1 MADGKDN
8 TKKRKG
14 ETPST
19 PAPIV
24 GNTTA
29 STSAADLVG
38 EYEVFLSFR
47 GADTRNVFTD
57 YLYHDLIGAGVRTF
71 RDDNELR
78 IGEKIGAE
86 LLSAIKQSKISIPI
100 FSKKYAFSK
109 WCLRELAH
117 MVECRANGGQLIYP
131 IFYDVEPNEVQHCE
145 KGSYKKAFLK
155 HKNDKELDEK
165 TVRQWKAAL
174 EIVGDL
180 KGLELKKVTNGRE
193 GEFVKKVVEEVLSK
207 LKKNY
212 QHVPK
217 YLVGMDSH
225 IEEMEGLLN
234 SDSNGLRIIGI
245 LGMGGL
251 GKTTIA
257 KVIYNKLS
265 EHFKHSCF
273 LEDVR
278 EKSEHRNGIDNLE
291 TTLLSKI
298 LKRKID
304 SDDKGLYEI
313 KDAVQGK
320 NVFLVLDDVD
330 NMSQIEKL
338 FGDHSWYEARS
349 RIIITTRN
357 EEVLLA
363 LERTYQNEGLHELY
377 RCYRPSLMDNNLALQ
392 LFSKHAFM
400 RDFPPE
406 DYDALAK
413 KVVSSAGGLPLVL
426 VTLGSL
432 LFIEKDRGLWQKKL
446 EKLQALPPPE
456 VLGRL
461 RISYDA
467 LDNAQ
472 QQIFLDIACLF
483 SGKDKT
489 NPYYM
494 WDDCKFYPSEGINA
508 LVRRSLITVGD
519 DNELWMHDRL
529 RELGEQIIC
538 EKYWDEPGKW
548 SRVWRFED
556 GRDVLE
562 THLGTKNVKLL
573 RFTSSGLGDRERVGG
588 EEFRKLPNLR
598 YLRLGGID
606 FDGDFKNLLQ
616 NLRWL
621 RWKYGPG
628 NCAPTNFHLKNL
640 VVLEL
645 YGSDIR
651 DDWDGWSQI
660 KMSNKL
666 KVLILTQC
674 RYFTRIPH
682 LSAFPTLERL
692 DLSGCELL
700 YRLDGLEELK
710 SLKYLDA
717 SLCHSLES
725 LPDLSKLTSL
735 QSLAVINC
743 KKLIE
748 IQGLDKLES
757 LENLDMRSIALE
769 RLPNLSKLKK
779 LTTFNASVCK
789 KLVEIQGLD
798 RLASLE
804 HLDISYCESLQ
815 SLPDL
820 SNLEKLTGFKSS
832 GCEKL
837 VEIQGLDRL
846 ASLEHLDISWCKLQS
861 WPDLSNLEKL
871 TRFKSSWCAKLV
883 EIQGLDKLASLEH
896 LDIFFCKSLQSLPDL
911 SNLEKLTR
919 FWSAQCEKLVEIQG
933 LDKLASLEHLDIS
946 GCKSLQSLPDLSNLE
961 KLTRFESSQCEKL
974 VEIQGL
980 DRLASLEN
988 LDIGGCESLQS
999 LPDLSNLEK
1008 LTRFES
1014 SGCKKLVEIPG
1025 LDRLTSLEHLDISGC
1040 ESLQSLPDLSKLKK
1054 LRNLLISSC
1063 DKLTEI
1069 QGLHGLESL
1078 EILDMHECISIENS
1092 PDFSNLTNLK
1102 ELDVSYCVKL
1112 TELQGLGELQFL
1124 TKLRIIGCESLANLP
1139 YLPSTTIQKDS
1150 EDKESSYILPIK

>member
-1 MADGKDN
+1 MADGKNN
-8 TKKRKG
+8 TKKRKR

-19 PAPIV
+19 PPPIV

-47 GADTRNVFTD
+47 GADTRNGFTD

-71 RDDNELR
+71 RDDNELP

-86 LLSAIKQSKISIPI
+86 LPSAIKQSKISIPI
-100 FSKKYAFSK
+100 FSKNYAFSK

-145 KGSYKKAFLK
+145 KGSYKDAFLK

-193 GEFVKKVVEEVLSK
+193 GEFVKKVVEEVLLK

-225 IEEMEGLLN
+225 IKEMEGLLN

-278 EKSEHRNGIDNLE
+278 EKSEHHSGIANLQ
-291 TTLLSKI
+291 TKFLSKI

-304 SDDKGLYEI
+304 SEGLYKI
-313 KDAVQGK
+313 KDAVQGN

-330 NMSQIEKL
+330 KMSQIEEL
-338 FGDHSWYEARS
+338 LGDLSWYAAGS
-349 RIIITTRN
+349 KIIITTRN

-377 RCYRPSLMDNNLALQ
+377 RCYRPNLMDNNLALQ

-400 RDFPPE
+400 RDFLPE
-406 DYDALAK
+406 GYDALAK
-413 KVVSSAGGLPLVL
+413 EVVSSAGGLPLVL

-432 LFIEKDRGLWQKKL
+432 LFIEKDRGLWQEKL
-446 EKLQALPPPE
+446 EKLQALPHKE
-456 VLGRL
+456 ILGRL

-472 QQIFLDIACLF
+472 RQIFLDIACLF

-519 DNELWMHDRL
+519 NNKLWMHDRL

-548 SRVWRFED
+548 SRVWCSED

-573 RFTSSGLGDRERVGG
+573 SLPSSRLGERKRVGG

-598 YLRLGGID
+598 YLSMGGID
-606 FDGDFKNLLQ
+606 LDGDFKNLLQ

-621 RWKYGPG
+621 KWWFCPG

-640 VVLEL
+640 VILDL
-645 YGSDIR
+645 SDSKIR
-651 DDWDGWSQI
+651 DEWGGWSQI
-660 KMSNKL
+660 KMLNKL
-666 KVLILTQC
+666 KVLLLLFC
-674 RYFTRIPH
+674 RDLTRIPH

-692 DLSGCELL
+692 SLRCCQLL
-700 YRLDGLEELK
+700 CRLDGLEELK

-717 SLCHSLES
+717 SYCFSLES

-735 QSLAVINC
+735 QSLYVDFC
-743 KKLIE
+743 RKLIE
-748 IQGLDKLES
+748 IQGLDRLASLEHLDIRNCQSLQSLPDLSNLEKLTRFES
-757 LENLDMRSIALE
+757 LGC
-769 RLPNLSKLKK
+769 KK
-779 LTTFNASVCK
+779 LVEIQGLDRLVSLEHLDIRFCQSLQSLPDLSNLEKLTRFEPSGCK

-804 HLDISYCESLQ
+804 HLDISFCESLQ

-820 SNLEKLTGFKSS
+820 SNFEKLTRFDSS
-832 GCEKL
+832 GCRKL

-846 ASLEHLDISWCKLQS
+846 ASLEHLDISNCQ
-861 WPDLSNLEKL
+861 
-871 TRFKSSWCAKLV
+871 
-883 EIQGLDKLASLEH
+883 
-896 LDIFFCKSLQSLPDL
+896 SLQSLPDL

-919 FWSAQCEKLVEIQG
+919 FVFSGCKKLVEIQG
-933 LDKLASLEHLDIS
+933 LDRLVSLEHLDIRF
-946 GCKSLQSLPDLSNLE
+946 CESLQSLPDLSKLE
-961 KLTRFESSQCEKL
+961 KLTRFDSSWCDSSGCGKL

-980 DRLASLEN
+980 DRLASLKH
-988 LDIGGCESLQS
+988 LDVGGCKSLQS
-999 LPDLSNLEK
+999 LPDL
-1008 LTRFES
+1008 
-1014 SGCKKLVEIPG
+1014 
-1025 LDRLTSLEHLDISGC
+1025 
-1040 ESLQSLPDLSKLKK
+1040 LK
-1054 LRNLLISSC
+1054 
-1063 DKLTEI
+1063 
-1069 QGLHGLESL
+1069 
-1078 EILDMHECISIENS
+1078 
-1092 PDFSNLTNLK
+1092 
-1102 ELDVSYCVKL
+1102 
-1112 TELQGLGELQFL
+1112 
-1124 TKLRIIGCESLANLP
+1124 
-1139 YLPSTTIQKDS
+1139 
-1150 EDKESSYILPIK
+1150 

>member
-1 MADGKDN
+1 MADGKNN
-8 TKKRKG
+8 TKKRKR

-19 PAPIV
+19 PPPIV

-47 GADTRNVFTD
+47 GADTRNGFTD
-57 YLYHDLIGAGVRTF
+57 YLYHGLIGSGVRTF
-71 RDDNELR
+71 RDDNELP
-78 IGEKIGAE
+78 IGEKIGDE
-86 LLSAIKQSKISIPI
+86 LPSAIKQSKISIPI
-100 FSKKYAFSK
+100 FSKNYAFSK

-145 KGSYKKAFLK
+145 KGSYKDAFRK

-180 KGLELKKVTNGRE
+180 KGLELKKETNGRE

-225 IEEMEGLLN
+225 IKEMEGLLN

-278 EKSEHRNGIDNLE
+278 EKSEHHNGIDNLQ
-291 TTLLSKI
+291 TTLLSEI

-304 SDDKGLYEI
+304 SKGLYKI
-313 KDAVQGK
+313 KDAIQGK

-330 NMSQIEKL
+330 KMSQIEKL
-338 FGDHSWYEARS
+338 LGDHSWYEAGS

-377 RCYRPSLMDNNLALQ
+377 RCYRLNLMDKNLALQ

-406 DYDALAK
+406 GYDALAK

-432 LFIEKDRGLWQKKL
+432 LFIETDRGLWQKKL

-472 QQIFLDIACLF
+472 QQIFLDIACHF
-483 SGKDKT
+483 SGGDKT
-489 NPYYM
+489 ILYYM

-519 DNELWMHDRL
+519 DNKLWMHDRL
-529 RELGEQIIC
+529 RELGVQIIC

-548 SRVWRFED
+548 SRVWRIED
-556 GRDVLE
+556 GWDVLK

-573 RFTSSGLGDRERVGG
+573 FLGFGLDEREPVGG

-598 YLRLGGID
+598 YLSMGGID
-606 FDGDFKNLLQ
+606 LDGDFKNLLQ

-621 RWKYGPG
+621 DWCYCPG

-640 VVLEL
+640 VILDL
-645 YGSDIR
+645 TGGKIR
-651 DDWDGWSQI
+651 DEWGGWSQI

-666 KVLILTQC
+666 KVLILYGC
-674 RYFTRIPH
+674 SYFTRIPH

-692 DLSGCELL
+692 DLRGCELL
-700 YRLDGLEELK
+700 CRLDGLEELK
-710 SLKYLDA
+710 LLKYLDV
-717 SLCHSLES
+717 SGCYSLES

-735 QSLAVINC
+735 QILVFFNC
-743 KKLIE
+743 GELIE
-748 IQGLDKLES
+748 IQGLDKLEL
-757 LENLDMRSIALE
+757 LENLEISYCMALE

-779 LTTFNASVCK
+779 LTTFKPLSCFKLVEIQGLDGLASLEHLDISYCVSLQSLPDLSNLENLTRFESSWCK
-789 KLVEIQGLD
+789 KLVEIQGQDRLASLEHLGISHCESLQSLPDLSNLENLTRFESSWCVKLVEIQGLD

-820 SNLEKLTGFKSS
+820 SNLEKLTRFDSS
-832 GCEKL
+832 WCEKL

-846 ASLEHLDISWCKLQS
+846 ASLEHLDIS
-861 WPDLSNLEKL
+861 
-871 TRFKSSWCAKLV
+871 
-883 EIQGLDKLASLEH
+883 
-896 LDIFFCKSLQSLPDL
+896 
-911 SNLEKLTR
+911 
-919 FWSAQCEKLVEIQG
+919 
-933 LDKLASLEHLDIS
+933 
-946 GCKSLQSLPDLSNLE
+946 
-961 KLTRFESSQCEKL
+961 
-974 VEIQGL
+974 
-980 DRLASLEN
+980 
-988 LDIGGCESLQS
+988 GCESLQ
-999 LPDLSNLEK
+999 N
-1008 LTRFES
+1008 
-1014 SGCKKLVEIPG
+1014 
-1025 LDRLTSLEHLDISGC
+1025 
-1040 ESLQSLPDLSKLKK
+1040 LPDLSKLKK

-1069 QGLHGLESL
+1069 QGLHELESL
-1078 EILDMHECISIENS
+1078 EILDMHLCMSIKNL

-1112 TELQGLGELQFL
+1112 TKLRGLGELQFL
-1124 TKLRIIGCESLANLP
+1124 MRLRIIGCKSLANLP

-1150 EDKESSYILPIK
+1150 EDKESSYILPIE